1 MEASGIVCNNLKL
14 PILRS
19 VHEIIIFLFDLLPA
33 VRFLVSISFSCTV
46 KMQRYTS
53 CGPDSFD
60 IADDRFIL
68 MDADDHERH
77 IQA

>member
-1 MEASGIVCNNLKL
+1 
-14 PILRS
+14 
-19 VHEIIIFLFDLLPA
+19 
-33 VRFLVSISFSCTV
+33 
-46 KMQRYTS
+46 MQRYTS

-77 IQA
+77 IQEEDIFIQTHSVHT